1 MEKVEAQGEVLQPN
15 KIITANFLDL
25 LHEIDNFEQLKD
37 DLNIDLFME
46 EFLDNEKLEQSL
58 DHTQITP
65 FEFRFYIFNN
75 LSFINLQ
82 K

>member
-1 MEKVEAQGEVLQPN
+1 MEKVEAQGEVLQSN

-65 FEFRFYIFNN
+65 FEF
-75 LSFINLQ
+75 
-82 K
+82 